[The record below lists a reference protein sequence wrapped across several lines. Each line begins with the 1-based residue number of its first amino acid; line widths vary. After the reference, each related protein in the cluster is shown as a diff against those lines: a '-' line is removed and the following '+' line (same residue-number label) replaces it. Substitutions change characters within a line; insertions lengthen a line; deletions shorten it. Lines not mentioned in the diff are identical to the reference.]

1 MYVSFMVQAA
11 HVQQTENTEGF
22 GMNAVASELSLVIKA
37 VVKKNFL

>member
-1 MYVSFMVQAA
+1 MSASWGKLFMYNRHKIPKV
-11 HVQQTENTEGF
+11 